1 MSLLTQFATFTNRL
15 VPRRVSA
22 VTYGVIAGLLA
33 VGVQVFFGVKPP
45 PAYGICVAC
54 HTRDVIDWL
63 ANHLIGTRWEIA
75 PVSLVLPLLTTI
87 GMLIGAY
94 AAARRNNERRRVGL
108 GGHWRSFIYG
118 VLVMNAAI
126 VALGCPTRLLLL
138 SAFGDFLAVL
148 AVGGVV
154 AGILTGTFLLARGIV
169 S

>member
-1 MSLLTQFATFTNRL
+1 MSLLTQFATFTGRL

-94 AAARRNNERRRVGL
+94 VAARRNNERRQVGL

-118 VLVMNAAI
+118 ILVMNAAI

-138 SAFGDFLAVL
+138 SAYGDFLAVL

-154 AGILTGTFLLARGIV
+154 AGILAGTFLLAREIV
-169 S
+169 N

>member
-1 MSLLTQFATFTNRL
+1 MSFVTQFVILAGRV

-94 AAARRNNERRRVGL
+94 AAARRNNERRQVGL

-118 VLVMNAAI
+118 ILVMNAAI

-138 SAFGDFLAVL
+138 SAYGDFLAVL

-154 AGILTGTFLLARGIV
+154 TGILAGTFLLARGIV